1 LPTLRAASDPV
12 TRDLYVA
19 RCGEALGVSRESLLQ
34 EVDGGRWHP
43 PSGSVSPPRER
54 PDPERRAPRGRPG
67 ATQPEHDL
75 LRIMLRAPRWRPLIH
90 GQLENVPKGDTAAW
104 RLLEVVAQ
112 ADPKVGV
119 GELMETVDSEERVL
133 LARLADEPSGDLQE
147 DATVEAA
154 LRRIEARVLEAR
166 LREIDRS
173 IVLADEDGKL
183 ALAREKED
191 IGKRMRLLNP
201 SRWNVLTKGRT
212 GSAR

>member
-1 LPTLRAASDPV
+1 
-12 TRDLYVA
+12 
-19 RCGEALGVSRESLLQ
+19 
-34 EVDGGRWHP
+34 
-43 PSGSVSPPRER
+43 
-54 PDPERRAPRGRPG
+54 
-67 ATQPEHDL
+67 
-75 LRIMLRAPRWRPLIH
+75 MLRAPRWRPLIQ